1 MLDIQTSPWTA
12 STEMKKDFEQEKI
25 MKTIASAL
33 IALSLLAAVTAPASA
48 FDSQTYFQELERN
61 LP

>member
-1 MLDIQTSPWTA
+1 
-12 STEMKKDFEQEKI
+12 

-33 IALSLLAAVTAPASA
+33 IALSLLAVAAAPASA
-48 FDSQTYFQELERN
+48 FDSKTYFQQLERN